1 MEEML
6 AADDCAIAIMS
17 HPMTSDAVVCVPY
30 MGETLHLS
38 VPNGHL
44 LASYDA
50 IRFRDFNGYD
60 IVVRPDVGF
69 WMDVCCRHLSASRLL
84 VQQNGE
90 SFAAIVE
97 NTKLL
102 HFSTPEAAHAYGG
115 MLHGERERRKAIRIA
130 DEDATAHIIAYV
142 VRTTY
147 RLWNRSFETSV
158 RGIRGQQTHKLPV
171 VVIHHLGMIVQNH
184 RGSVFPCVRFP
195 LRQTI
200 RGWFARFRKIHPSL
214 ADAVC

>member
-1 MEEML
+1 MPLIDTTKTLKRLLPGIAIRETIADDGIMEEML

-69 WMDVCCRHLSASRLL
+69 WMDVCRRHLPASRLSSRIRSCSISARPKPRML
-84 VQQNGE
+84 MEECCTENGSAE
-90 SFAAIVE
+90 
-97 NTKLL
+97 KL
-102 HFSTPEAAHAYGG
+102 SG
-115 MLHGERERRKAIRIA
+115 
-130 DEDATAHIIAYV
+130 
-142 VRTTY
+142 
-147 RLWNRSFETSV
+147 
-158 RGIRGQQTHKLPV
+158 
-171 VVIHHLGMIVQNH
+171 
-184 RGSVFPCVRFP
+184 
-195 LRQTI
+195 
-200 RGWFARFRKIHPSL
+200 
-214 ADAVC
+214 